1 MFQAGPVQL
10 PLDLVKQVYKHH
22 FEDQEAASVIA
33 GIVDGNSD
41 EKAYIEHVREWA
53 SRVGASSEEGAIHGH
68 VFFNGRHTDLTEVI

>member
-1 MFQAGPVQL
+1 M
-10 PLDLVKQVYKHH
+10 
-22 FEDQEAASVIA
+22 IA